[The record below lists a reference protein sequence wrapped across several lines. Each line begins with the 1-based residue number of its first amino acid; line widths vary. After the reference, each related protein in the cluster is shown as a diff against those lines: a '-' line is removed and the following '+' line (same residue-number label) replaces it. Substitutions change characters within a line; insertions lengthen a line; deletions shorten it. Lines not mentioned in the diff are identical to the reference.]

1 MMGRRNIFTNKVN
14 QVPDNQ
20 CYQSCTKVFQFHPIL
35 MHMLPLGFLDL
46 TDFQVFIMVGL
57 IPFLG
62 IPEFILTVLLSL
74 LDVIPL
80 VMEFI
85 LGTHGLEFQCASHL
99 LLAGSAW
106 GTWE

>member
-1 MMGRRNIFTNKVN
+1 MGRRNIFTNKVS

-57 IPFLG
+57 IPFL
-62 IPEFILTVLLSL
+62 
-74 LDVIPL
+74 VIPL